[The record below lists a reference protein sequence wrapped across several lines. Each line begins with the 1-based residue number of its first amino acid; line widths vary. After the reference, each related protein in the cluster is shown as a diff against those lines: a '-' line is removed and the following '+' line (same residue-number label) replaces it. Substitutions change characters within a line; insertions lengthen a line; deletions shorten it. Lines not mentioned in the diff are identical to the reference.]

1 MKAVFCLL
9 ALVSFTSA
17 HPFYKGLTGGLTSGL
32 TGCLTKSL
40 SKSLSK
46 VVKLPSIIP
55 KGYNIVEFDSQ
66 AATKAIQGYWYVTLA
81 TPSYYDI
88 RSKKTGLFRNVW
100 PCSSNVVSFE
110 DTTPG
115 NPFDYNTDYVMN
127 QYSYNVY
134 TGEVEKSRGLL
145 SSAYGQSK
153 YAIFNVYVEDIFD
166 EPLVEVQP
174 LLDQTLNIHKVDSM
188 YNRLFTVGVIG
199 ADSDSYMVF
208 AVLNEYNNVFN
219 IKDKHT
225 IWVLT
230 RDSNPSSDVTNRAI
244 NDIVNSGLSP
254 YYLIDIDHSVDLISK
269 GLILNG
275 ISSVTDEY
283 SVSKTVS
290 ESSTT
295 KSFSVSH
302 GDKCYSASTTETKS
316 TVEYTTEISSLPD
329 YQPFLPFVSNPFV
342 PDVKIMSEFAS
353 DVLAKAMKGKYY
365 VNSAT
370 PFVAYEDCCKIG
382 LFHTVFPAKSLQVI
396 FDNTVNTPWDWTKEY
411 MMVDRGINRKT
422 GKIDVT
428 KSIIYSTFG
437 PNSRYP
443 IFTVA
448 TEGYYNEV
456 LEDVVKITNTGF
468 YAHTVST
475 TFKRNYYLAV
485 IGFREDDYLILYT
498 VNSYNNLL
506 FANKPVHNVYV
517 LTKARQPS
525 SKTLADIAQDILLSG
540 YDLNTLITIDQ
551 SDDIMDIYKFNP
563 ADFELSVTSNDSSSS
578 DEKSTIKSLTSSAS
592 NLLSSIS
599 SATKSLS
606 ESTSSKTISTEVSI
620 KLPAII
626 PTTYKVQP
634 FDTTIATKV
643 FNGNW
648 YVNMATPVCIK
659 NDRIKHTGLL
669 ANTWPN
675 SGNVIHFRENTPWD
689 FDVDCTL
696 TEYSYNWITD
706 KVETTRSL
714 FKSAYGNLY
723 PYAIFNFYT
732 EGYYE
737 NSLKEIHPL
746 IDEHFVLPSHK
757 VPYTMKY
764 TALVIGADYDD
775 YLVFVVLNEWDN
787 YFTIGNDNR
796 LIWIMTREQSPKS
809 KVVKR
814 AIQDIIDSGLNPYYL
829 MAVDQSVDIVKKG
842 LPVVSDFIKEVTTT
856 KSESTTSTSSKSV
869 SISDCEN
876 LACESKTETRTS
888 IEYTTEV
895 TLLKSYKPFCSFISV
910 PFVQGVK
917 ILNDFDAI
925 NLHQALHGKYY
936 VFLATPYA
944 FNINVPTCGLFY
956 TLFPT
961 SGLQVIFDNT
971 VSLETPWDW
980 TREYMM
986 VDRAYNRL
994 TGQVELTKSLIY
1006 STFGPNNNHG
1016 LLTVATEG
1024 YYEDVISD
1032 VVTISEDGISVHK
1045 CAKIYRRNYQMAIAG
1060 YQPKEYLIL
1069 YVVNKYNNIFLN
1081 QEIHNMYVL
1090 TRDQVPSHATI
1101 DKITQDLIL
1110 NGYDTRNLMSI
1121 DQSYD
1126 ITDDYTFVAKEYE
1139 VSYEDNTSSV
1149 TSTSSSIASLASSL
1163 LSSVSSASKS
1173 LSVAN
1178 SSENISKNIPI
1189 KLPSI
1194 IPRKYKVQ
1202 PFDVNTAAKVFNG
1215 DWYVNMATPVCMK
1228 NDRIKH
1234 TGLLANTWPNS
1245 GNVIHFRENTPWD
1258 FNVDCTLTEYSYN
1271 WITNKIESTRSLF
1284 KSAYGNLYASAI
1296 FNFYSEGYYAKS
1308 LVEIHPLIDEH
1319 FVLPTHKVPYTVKYT
1334 AVIIGADYDD
1344 YLVIVILNEW
1354 KNKFITGNN
1363 NHLIWVMTR
1372 QQYPSKRVISC
1383 AVSDI
1388 TRSGLNPNYLITVDQ
1403 SVDIIKKGLPEV
1415 ADFVSNEITT
1425 KKTVST
1431 TTSTKSVSV
1440 SDCGN
1445 TVTASKTETK
1455 TTVEYSTDVAP
1466 LESYQPFCPFVS
1478 IPFVNKIRIINDFDA
1493 TTLSK
1498 ALYGKYYVALAT
1510 PYAFNIDSPKCGLFY
1525 TAFPT
1530 ASLQVIFENTLPIDT
1545 PWDWSRDYMM
1555 LDRAINRQTGEIEST
1570 RSILYST
1577 FGPEGNHGLLTVAT
1591 EGYYDEVMTE
1601 VGSIDEDNIIH
1612 HHFADIYRRHYYM
1625 AITGYKEGEYLIL
1638 YIVNSYRNIF
1648 YQNKNTHNMYVL
1660 TRDRIPSSDTINS
1673 ITQDI
1678 LLSGYN
1684 PKDLIKIDQTYNI
1697 RDEVIFNAEEYE
1709 VTYEISTV
1717 LEETSSS
1724 VSRQSSYYGTAVKS
1738 DYGYY

>member
-737 NSLKEIHPL
+737 
-746 IDEHFVLPSHK
+746 
-757 VPYTMKY
+757 
-764 TALVIGADYDD
+764 
-775 YLVFVVLNEWDN
+775 
-787 YFTIGNDNR
+787 
-796 LIWIMTREQSPKS
+796 
-809 KVVKR
+809 
-814 AIQDIIDSGLNPYYL
+814 
-829 MAVDQSVDIVKKG
+829 
-842 LPVVSDFIKEVTTT
+842 
-856 KSESTTSTSSKSV
+856 
-869 SISDCEN
+869 
-876 LACESKTETRTS
+876 
-888 IEYTTEV
+888 
-895 TLLKSYKPFCSFISV
+895 
-910 PFVQGVK
+910 
-917 ILNDFDAI
+917 
-925 NLHQALHGKYY
+925 
-936 VFLATPYA
+936 
-944 FNINVPTCGLFY
+944 
-956 TLFPT
+956 
-961 SGLQVIFDNT
+961 
-971 VSLETPWDW
+971 
-980 TREYMM
+980 
-986 VDRAYNRL
+986 
-994 TGQVELTKSLIY
+994 
-1006 STFGPNNNHG
+1006 
-1016 LLTVATEG
+1016 
-1024 YYEDVISD
+1024 DVISD

-1069 YVVNKYNNIFLN
+1069 YVVNKYNNIFLKD